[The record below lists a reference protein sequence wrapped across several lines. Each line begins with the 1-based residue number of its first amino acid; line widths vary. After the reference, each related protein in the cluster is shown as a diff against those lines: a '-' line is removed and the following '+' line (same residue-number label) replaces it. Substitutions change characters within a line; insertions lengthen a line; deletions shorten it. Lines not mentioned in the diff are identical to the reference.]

1 MVQSDTPSDFIGWKM
16 TASYN
21 GPMAAKTMKRTQLE
35 GPRMLDH
42 LITGA
47 TIVDGTGASG
57 RRGDIGIKDGRIV
70 VVGTTDE
77 PAQNVID
84 ATGMVV
90 APGFIDPH
98 THYDAQ
104 LLWDPMATPS
114 SFHGVTTV
122 IGGNCG
128 FTLAPL
134 KPGDGDYLRKMM
146 SKVEGMPLPALEHGT
161 DWSWETFADFL
172 QRFEGNI
179 AVNAGFLVGHC
190 AIRRYA
196 MGLDAVGSP
205 ADAKQIVGMR
215 AELAK
220 AIEAGAL
227 GFSFT
232 NSTSHSDGE
241 GEPVAS
247 RWATHDE
254 LIALCEETGKYPG
267 TTLEGIVPGC
277 LDTFSDDEIDL
288 LAKMSAIANR
298 PMNWN
303 VLTVDSREPDRV
315 PRQLQAAARAKELGG
330 RVVALTMPIQVP
342 MNMSFLNFCGLW
354 LMPHW
359 NDIMAGT
366 VAQRI
371 KRLQDPD
378 TRIKLLEWSLSKEAG
393 VFRRLA
399 DWADYIIGDT
409 FAEVNAGLS
418 GRSVRDI
425 ANERQTSAFGTLLDI
440 VIADELRTVLW
451 PTPQDNDAESWR
463 MRAELWLDDRAMIG
477 GSDAGAHLDRM
488 CGAPYPTKFL
498 NDCLHGHKLIS
509 MEIAVKLMTSDPA
522 ALFGLKDRGVLR
534 VGALADVVVFDPA
547 TVGSQEPR
555 LVTDLPG
562 NSARLTADSV
572 GMHHVFVNGVAILR
586 DGIATGATPGT
597 VLKSGRDTETVTAR

>member
-1 MVQSDTPSDFIGWKM
+1 
-16 TASYN
+16 
-21 GPMAAKTMKRTQLE
+21 
-35 GPRMLDH
+35 MLDH

-47 TIVDGTGASG
+47 TVVDGTGAPG
-57 RRGDIGIKDGRIV
+57 RRADVGIKDGRIV
-70 VVGTTDE
+70 VLGTTDE
-77 PAQNVID
+77 PALNVID
-84 ATGMVV
+84 GAGMVV
-90 APGFIDPH
+90 APGFVDPH

-196 MGLDAVGSP
+196 MGLDAVGNP
-205 ADAKQIVGMR
+205 ADAEQIVGMR

-288 LAKMSAIANR
+288 LAKMSAAANR

-354 LMPHW
+354 LMPNW
-359 NDIMAGT
+359 KDVMAGS
-366 VAQRI
+366 VAERI
-371 KRLQDPD
+371 QRLQDPD

-409 FAEVNAGLS
+409 FSPENAGLS

-425 ANERQTSAFGTLLDI
+425 ASERATSAFGTLLDI

-463 MRAELWLDDRAMIG
+463 MRAELWLDERAMIG

-509 MEIAVKLMTSDPA
+509 METAVKLMTSDPA

-534 VGALADVVVFDPA
+534 IGAIADVVVFDPA
-547 TVGSQEPR
+547 TVGSHEPR

-572 GMHHVFVNGVAILR
+572 GMNHVFVNGVAILR
-586 DGIATGATPGT
+586 DGVATGATPGT

>member
-1 MVQSDTPSDFIGWKM
+1 
-16 TASYN
+16 
-21 GPMAAKTMKRTQLE
+21 
-35 GPRMLDH
+35 MLDY

-47 TIVDGTGASG
+47 TVVDGTGAPG
-57 RRGDIGIKDGRIV
+57 RLADLGIKDGRIV
-70 VVGTTDE
+70 VLGTTDE
-77 PAQNVID
+77 PALNVID
-84 ATGMVV
+84 GTGMVV
-90 APGFIDPH
+90 APGFVDPH

-196 MGLDAVGSP
+196 MGLDAVGNP
-205 ADAKQIVGMR
+205 ADAEQIVGMR

-288 LAKMSAIANR
+288 LAKMSAAANR

-354 LMPHW
+354 LMPNW
-359 NDIMAGT
+359 KDVMAGS
-366 VAQRI
+366 VAERI
-371 KRLQDPD
+371 QRLQDPD

-409 FAEVNAGLS
+409 FSPENAGLS

-425 ANERQTSAFGTLLDI
+425 AAERATSAFGTLLDI

-463 MRAELWLDDRAMIG
+463 MRAELWLDERAMIG

-509 MEIAVKLMTSDPA
+509 METAVKLMTSDPA

-534 VGALADVVVFDPA
+534 IGAIADVVVFDPA

-572 GMHHVFVNGVAILR
+572 GMNHVFVNGVAILR
-586 DGIATGATPGT
+586 DGVATGATPGT

>member
-1 MVQSDTPSDFIGWKM
+1 
-16 TASYN
+16 
-21 GPMAAKTMKRTQLE
+21 
-35 GPRMLDH
+35 MLDH

-47 TIVDGTGASG
+47 TVVDGTGAPG
-57 RRGDIGIKDGRIV
+57 RRADVGIKDGRIV
-70 VVGTTDE
+70 VLGTTDE
-77 PAQNVID
+77 PALNVID
-84 ATGMVV
+84 GTGMVV
-90 APGFIDPH
+90 APGFVDPH

-196 MGLDAVGSP
+196 MGLDAVGNP
-205 ADAKQIVGMR
+205 ADAEQIVGMR

-288 LAKMSAIANR
+288 LAKMSAAANR

-354 LMPHW
+354 LMPNW
-359 NDIMAGT
+359 KDVMAGS
-366 VAQRI
+366 VAERI
-371 KRLQDPD
+371 QRLQDPD

-409 FAEVNAGLS
+409 FSPENAGLS

-425 ANERQTSAFGTLLDI
+425 ASERATSAFGTLLDI

-463 MRAELWLDDRAMIG
+463 MRAELWLDERAMIG

-509 MEIAVKLMTSDPA
+509 METAVKLMTSDPA

-534 VGALADVVVFDPA
+534 IGAIADVVVFDPA
-547 TVGSQEPR
+547 TVGSHEPR

-572 GMHHVFVNGVAILR
+572 GMNHVFVNGVAILR
-586 DGIATGATPGT
+586 DGVATGATPGT